1 MSFDIQLLLKMIG
14 LMLQFHA
21 KCRGTLYLMAM
32 LVTAVALVAYPVS
45 VSVASS
51 MHGLEQVHGHAERIG
66 EVSASTAEGNTANM
80 PCPGMPDCDMV
91 FGSGPGHMI
100 DVSSN
105 GGECCAGFCLM
116 AMGLAGAA
124 DIGPTIHPNGRFLRT
139 PRVVPGGEWAAP
151 LRPPNI

>member
-1 MSFDIQLLLKMIG
+1 MQLLFKMIE

-21 KCRGTLYLMAM
+21 KCRDTLYLMAM
-32 LVTAVALVAYPVS
+32 LVTAVALVVYPVS

-66 EVSASTAEGNTANM
+66 EVSVSTVERNTANI
-80 PCPGMPDCDMV
+80 PCPGMPDCDMD
-91 FGSGPGHMI
+91 FGSGHGHMI
-100 DVSSN
+100 DASSN
-105 GGECCAGFCLM
+105 GGECCAGFCLI

-124 DIGPTIHPNGRFLRT
+124 DIGQTIHPKGHFLRT